1 MCIYCCTHACLDPN
15 FKLSLENMRRS
26 STEATTWGKK
36 FLLDVWTKGG
46 KEIALEESKKNKEKV
61 LIHYQL
67 LT

>member
-1 MCIYCCTHACLDPN
+1 
-15 FKLSLENMRRS
+15 MRRS
-26 STEATTWGKK
+26 STEATTWGKQ

-46 KEIALEESKKNKEKV
+46 KEIALEESKKNKDKV

>member
-1 MCIYCCTHACLDPN
+1 
-15 FKLSLENMRRS
+15 MRRS